1 MNKIPGYL
9 EILLNLSYKVSILM
23 FFRFK
28 NVSDQLLNCAK
39 LSQWNSNNK
48 KDINLF
54 MIFYKAST

>member
-1 MNKIPGYL
+1 MNKIPGYS

-28 NVSDQLLNCAK
+28 NVSDQLL
-39 LSQWNSNNK
+39 SQWNSNNK
-48 KDINLF
+48 KDIKLF

>member
-1 MNKIPGYL
+1 
-9 EILLNLSYKVSILM
+9 M